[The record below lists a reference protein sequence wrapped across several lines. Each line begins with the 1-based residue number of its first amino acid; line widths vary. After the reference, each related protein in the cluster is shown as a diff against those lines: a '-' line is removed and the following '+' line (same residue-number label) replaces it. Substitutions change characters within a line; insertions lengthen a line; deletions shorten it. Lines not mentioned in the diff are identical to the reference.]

1 MSKSKVIFLEDIS
14 TEEMQ
19 ALSKYDSD
27 VLAAAL
33 VFVVSELMI
42 YQDPSQ
48 IPKLQNLVKTA
59 GIHALELAEG
69 VHLLT
74 TDNKKEGETIH

>member
-1 MSKSKVIFLEDIS
+1 MSNRTIFLEDIS
-14 TEEMQ
+14 TEEMK

-27 VLAAAL
+27 ILAAAL

-42 YQDPSQ
+42 TQDPSES
-48 IPKLQNLVKTA
+48 PKLQHLVETA

-69 VHLLT
+69 VHLLSI
-74 TDNKKEGETIH
+74 NNGKETLH

>member
-1 MSKSKVIFLEDIS
+1 MPKSKVIFLEDIS
-14 TEEMQ
+14 TEEMK
-19 ALSKYDSD
+19 ALANYTPD

-42 YQDPSQ
+42 IQDGITE

-74 TDNKKEGETIH
+74 TDETNKGTIH

>member
-1 MSKSKVIFLEDIS
+1 MAKNSKVIFLEDIS
-14 TEEMQ
+14 TKEMK
-19 ALSKYDSD
+19 ALSKYDSE

-42 YQDPSQ
+42 TQDPSET
-48 IPKLQNLVKTA
+48 PKLQHLVETA

-69 VHLLT
+69 VHLLST
-74 TDNKKEGETIH
+74 NNDKETIH

>member
-1 MSKSKVIFLEDIS
+1 MAKDSKVIFLEDIS
-14 TEEMQ
+14 TKEMK
-19 ALSKYDSD
+19 ALSKYDSE

-42 YQDPSQ
+42 TQDPSET
-48 IPKLQNLVKTA
+48 PKLQHLVETA

-69 VHLLT
+69 VHLLST
-74 TDNKKEGETIH
+74 NNDDKETIH